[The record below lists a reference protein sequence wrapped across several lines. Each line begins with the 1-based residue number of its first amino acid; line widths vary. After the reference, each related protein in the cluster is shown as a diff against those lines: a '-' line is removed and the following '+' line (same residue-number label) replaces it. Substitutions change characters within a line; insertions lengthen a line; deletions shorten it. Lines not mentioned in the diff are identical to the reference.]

1 MPALQKKVS
10 GSEYIEVKIDVAKTR
25 YYFDYYPILEDKK
38 ILYIQNTLAGGKS
51 LSNRDVLNA
60 TALSDAYLVLVN
72 NGEEL
77 INRLPLKSLRQNTT
91 LFPLF
96 EKVIDWQKSYI
107 EFSTVDNLVLGE
119 SIVLAAYLED
129 PEYISRLS
137 NDILKNIELVDLPI
151 RDVNQTRFYFREVLK
166 LKDKRIRLIDFLSGL
181 ASPNSYTAIAENVYN
196 KAYLTLR
203 TSKGREIISKLLL
216 GNLTYFDSSG
226 PNYMEWQDW
235 IVDFDKSYIEVPNT
249 DNLVLNS
256 AFVFNFHY
264 LDNVSTKRRAKEMK
278 NMS

>member
-1 MPALQKKVS
+1 M
-10 GSEYIEVKIDVAKTR
+10 
-25 YYFDYYPILEDKK
+25 EDKK